1 MSVPRSKGP
10 APRPERGPTPRPV
23 PGAGDDTGRG
33 LRVMANLALRF
44 LLVVAALYVLLLILN
59 AISLVTITVVVA
71 ILVSALLQPA
81 VAWLAGRGLPRPL
94 AAIGVFVVGVVTIT
108 AAVWFAIS
116 QVASN
121 ATLIADQLANA
132 LTSIQYWLVH
142 GPLHL
147 SSSQVDQIGT
157 QLQQL
162 LTTNRGSIISGV
174 FATASSALAVI
185 SGGVLCLFAVFFL
198 LLDDGQIWRWVVSL
212 FPDRE
217 EPRVAHAGQVAW
229 TTLTAYMRST
239 VLLAFINALT
249 MVIVMLVAG
258 MPLVV
263 PLGVLLFLGSL
274 IPLVGMV
281 VAGLVVVLVAL
292 VTKSV
297 AVAIVMA
304 VALVLTVQLEGN
316 LLNPLIMGKAVSI
329 HPLAILLAVTGGTIL
344 GGVFGAFIAVPL
356 VAVLNNVRTT
366 VRLDARGAVG

>member
-1 MSVPRSKGP
+1 MSVPTR
-10 APRPERGPTPRPV
+10 
-23 PGAGDDTGRG
+23 DDSGRG

-71 ILVSALLQPA
+71 LLVSALLQPA
-81 VAWLAGRGLPRPL
+81 VAWLVGRGVPRPV
-94 AAIGVFVVGVVTIT
+94 AAIGVFVVGIVTIGV
-108 AAVWFAIS
+108 AVWFAIS

-121 ATLIADQLANA
+121 ATLIADQLSNA
-132 LTSIQYWLVH
+132 LTAIQDWLVH

-147 SSSQVDQIGT
+147 SSQQVDQIGT
-157 QLQQL
+157 QLQQA

-174 FATASSALAVI
+174 FATASSAVGVI
-185 SGGVLCLFAVFFL
+185 SGGVLCLFAIFFM

-217 EPRVAHAGQVAW
+217 EPRVVHAGQVAW
-229 TTLTAYMRST
+229 TTLSAYMRSC
-239 VLLAFINALT
+239 VVLAFINSLT

-274 IPLVGMV
+274 IPLVGMI
-281 VAGLVVVLVAL
+281 VAGSVVVLVAL

-316 LLNPLIMGKAVSI
+316 LLNPWIMGKAVSI

-344 GGVFGAFIAVPL
+344 GGVFGAFIAVPF

-366 VRLDARGAVG
+366 VRHDAAVALE